1 MQLVK
6 ELKNLLKEKHYS
18 IANAAKA
25 MDISSTTLHLW
36 MNDKYKGNT
45 QKVED
50 SVKHFLEIEKLREGK
65 VRLGFVNTTIVEDVF
80 DIAKTCH
87 VENEIGVCCGDAG
100 IGKTFAVKKYA
111 IDNSDVILVEADLGY
126 TPKVLF
132 SEIHKKLG
140 FDGCGTI
147 HGMFLDIVDRLK
159 ASGRLI
165 IIDEAEH
172 LPYKSLELLRR
183 IYDKAQVGIL
193 LVGMP
198 RLIMNLKGEKR
209 QYAQLYSRVGIS
221 TRLNKLTEEDK
232 KAIITSILPNGKII
246 YPTLSE
252 YCAGNTRV
260 LTKLL
265 VRTIRIAEING
276 VEVNEDAVQA
286 SISQIIVW
294 GWYEWEIR
302 YNYDYFFDNSRH
314 FYPRCPNWDSS
325 WQRVRKTGV
334 LWVRN
339 YRLNKFIH

>member
-1 MQLVK
+1 MSLVQ
-6 ELKNLLKEKHYS
+6 ELKQLLKTKNYTV
-18 IANAAKA
+18 AYVAKA
-25 MDISSTTLHLW
+25 INVSNATLHLW
-36 MNDKYKGNT
+36 LNNNYKGN
-45 QKVED
+45 
-50 SVKHFLEIEKLREGK
+50 VKKIDEVVTRFLEIEKLREGRIK
-65 VRLGFVNTTIVEDVF
+65 LGFVKTTIVDDVF

-132 SEIHKKLG
+132 SELHKKLG

-147 HGMFLDIVDRLK
+147 HWMFLDIIDRLK
-159 ASGRLI
+159 SSGRLI

-209 QYAQLYSRVGIS
+209 QYAQLYSRVGIAV
-221 TRLNKLTEEDK
+221 RLNKLTEDDR
-232 KAIITSILPNGKII
+232 KAIISSLLPDSKSV
-246 YPTLSE
+246 YPTLSA

-265 VRTIRIAEING
+265 VRAVRIAEINNI
-276 VEVNEDAVQA
+276 EVNEDVVQA
-286 SISQIIVW
+286 SISQIIM
-294 GWYEWEIR
+294 
-302 YNYDYFFDNSRH
+302 
-314 FYPRCPNWDSS
+314 
-325 WQRVRKTGV
+325 
-334 LWVRN
+334 
-339 YRLNKFIH
+339 

>member
-1 MQLVK
+1 MTLIEDLKQLIK
-6 ELKNLLKEKHYS
+6 RKNYS
-18 IANAAKA
+18 VSYVAKA
-25 MDISSTTLHLW
+25 INVSNATLHLW
-36 MNDKYKGNT
+36 MNNNYKGNVK
-45 QKVED
+45 KVD
-50 SVKHFLEIEKLREGK
+50 DAVTNFLEIEKLREGR
-65 VRLGFVNTTIVEDVF
+65 VQVGFVKTSIVDDVF

-111 IDNSDVILVEADLGY
+111 IDNTDVILVEADLGY

-147 HGMFLDIVDRLK
+147 HGMFLDIIDKLK
-159 ASGRLI
+159 SSGRLI

-209 QYAQLYSRVGIS
+209 QYAQLYSRVGIAV
-221 TRLNKLTEEDK
+221 RLNQLTDEDK
-232 KAIITSILPNGKII
+232 KLIIKTTLPNS
-246 YPTLSE
+246 LSVCPILSD

-265 VRTIRIAEING
+265 VRAVRIAELNSI
-276 VEVNEDAVQA
+276 EVNEDVIQA
-286 SISQIIVW
+286 SIGQIIM
-294 GWYEWEIR
+294 
-302 YNYDYFFDNSRH
+302 
-314 FYPRCPNWDSS
+314 
-325 WQRVRKTGV
+325 
-334 LWVRN
+334 
-339 YRLNKFIH
+339 

>member
-1 MQLVK
+1 MTLIEELK
-6 ELKNLLKEKHYS
+6 ELLKKKKYAVS
-18 IANAAKA
+18 YAAKA
-25 MDISSTTLHLW
+25 INVSNATLHLW
-36 MNDKYKGNT
+36 MNNNYKGN
-45 QKVED
+45 
-50 SVKHFLEIEKLREGK
+50 VKKIDDAVANFIEIEKLREGRIRMDF
-65 VRLGFVNTTIVEDVF
+65 VRTSIVDDVF

-100 IGKTFAVKKYA
+100 IGKTYAVKRYA
-111 IDNSDVILVEADLGY
+111 IDNTDVILIEADLGY

-147 HGMFLDIVDRLK
+147 HGMFLDIIDKLK
-159 ASGRLI
+159 SSGRLI

-209 QYAQLYSRVGIS
+209 QYAQLYSRVGIA
-221 TRLNKLTEEDK
+221 TRLNALGDEDK
-232 KAIITSILPNGKII
+232 KAIISSILPNYKSVFS
-246 YPTLSE
+246 TLSD

-265 VRTIRIAEING
+265 VRAVRIAEINNMD
-276 VEVNEDAVQA
+276 VNDDVLQA
-286 SISQIIVW
+286 SISQIIM
-294 GWYEWEIR
+294 
-302 YNYDYFFDNSRH
+302 
-314 FYPRCPNWDSS
+314 
-325 WQRVRKTGV
+325 
-334 LWVRN
+334 
-339 YRLNKFIH
+339 